1 MLRLGMA
8 ALAVF
13 LISSSAPVLTDALA
27 QDSSSDRDVLVTLY
41 HATDG
46 PNWENNDSWL
56 SSAPIGEWYGVVTNA
71 DGRVSELNMF
81 DNRLNG
87 KIPPE
92 LGGLSSLD
100 WLYLGDNQ
108 LSGKIPPELGN
119 LANLEVLVLDENRLS
134 GEIPPELGNL
144 ANLEMLVLD
153 ENRLSGE
160 IPPELGSLSS
170 LEWLEL
176 NSNQLSGEIPP
187 ELGNLS
193 NLIWLELSNNL
204 LTGCIP
210 ESLRNSQVNDLPN
223 LGLPFCS
230 VEGPRPTPSL
240 TSASTLA
247 TEEAYARGHSE
258 TGKVWVNANTRGGC
272 PTDYRRNGDTQAHAH
287 VNANAYTRDGE
298 RLLFQLQSHSDS
310 PGNGEAF

>member
-1 MLRLGMA
+1 MWMLRLGMA

-119 LANLEVLVLDENRLS
+119 LANL
-134 GEIPPELGNL
+134 
-144 ANLEMLVLD
+144 
-153 ENRLSGE
+153 
-160 IPPELGSLSS
+160 GSA
-170 LEWLEL
+170 
-176 NSNQLSGEIPP
+176 
-187 ELGNLS
+187 
-193 NLIWLELSNNL
+193 
-204 LTGCIP
+204 
-210 ESLRNSQVNDLPN
+210 
-223 LGLPFCS
+223 
-230 VEGPRPTPSL
+230 GPRREPV
-240 TSASTLA
+240 
-247 TEEAYARGHSE
+247 ER
-258 TGKVWVNANTRGGC
+258 
-272 PTDYRRNGDTQAHAH
+272 GDTAGVGQPRQPWKCWSS
-287 VNANAYTRDGE
+287 TRTG
-298 RLLFQLQSHSDS
+298 
-310 PGNGEAF
+310 